1 MNTTNTTQDV
11 INQLQKF
18 NISTKMKSLESSDWI
33 VYETVDNEI
42 VGAAGMGGIFHTS
55 SININTK
62 FRGKGYGGKIQKELV
77 DEAIKRNYSFVTVF
91 VDPRNDSST
100 KLHNELGYETVFR
113 IHFSKNIIQDIKIII
128 FKKRGITVKKFLKY
142 FNTKIGIF
150 FLAYILKIL
159 RSSFVSRSLFK
170 KMLAY
175 DEKEVPIPDIKWII
189 KKFEKI
195 SG

>member
-91 VDPRNDSST
+91 VDPRNDSSI
-100 KLHNELGYETVFR
+100 KMHDELGYKTMFR
-113 IHFSKNIIQDIKIII
+113 IHYSKDIIQDIKIII
-128 FKKRGITVKKFLKY
+128 FKKRGFIVKKFLRC
-142 FNTKIGIF
+142 FNTKIGV
-150 FLAYILKIL
+150 FLLACILKI
-159 RSSFVSRSLFK
+159 SRSLFK
-170 KMLAY
+170 KMIAY
-175 DEKEVPIPDIKWII
+175 DEKAVPIPDIKQII
-189 KKFEKI
+189 NNFEKI
-195 SG
+195 

>member
-62 FRGKGYGGKIQKELV
+62 FRGKGYGKKIQKELV

-91 VDPRNDSST
+91 VDPRNDSSI
-100 KLHNELGYETVFR
+100 KMHDGLGYETIFR
-113 IHFSKNIIQDIKIII
+113 IHYSKDVIQDIKIII
-128 FKKRGITVKKFLKY
+128 FNKRGMLVRKFLGC

-150 FLAYILKIL
+150 FLACILKIT
-159 RSSFVSRSLFK
+159 RGLFK
-170 KMLAY
+170 KMFAY
-175 DEKEVPIPDIKWII
+175 DEKEIPVPSIKNIVI
-189 KKFEKI
+189 NFKKI
-195 SG
+195 